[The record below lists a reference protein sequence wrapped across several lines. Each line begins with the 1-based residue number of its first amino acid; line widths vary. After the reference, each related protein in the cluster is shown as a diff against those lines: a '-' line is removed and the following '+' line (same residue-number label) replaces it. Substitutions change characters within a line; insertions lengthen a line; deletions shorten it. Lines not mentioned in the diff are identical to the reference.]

1 MIKFFRLSPSRLA
14 LAYVVLSVLMLA
26 LFAIPLWHAWRANL
40 STFRAYVQGEDLQRL
55 VEVFHSKGAQGLATA
70 MESQARS
77 LPGDEIMVFADASK
91 LRLAGNLPAW
101 PAEVPDAPGMYGLVI
116 GLGGGSTMRVV
127 ASHVTLSG
135 GYHLLMGRESVRFE
149 SLVDRFWYGLAGAMG
164 LVLVLGAAFGWMIRR
179 ALLFEVHEI
188 SRTASAIVEGDLSR
202 RVATPSGSGELH
214 TLAQTVNGMLE
225 QLARQNAQLEGEI
238 AVRRQTEQALHR
250 AHDDLEGLVAERT
263 AELARANESLHRTE
277 TYLAEGQRLSH
288 TGSWAFNVATR
299 QIVHWSLEHF
309 RIFGFDPEHGMPSFE
324 TFRRRI
330 HPDDRAKAAEILERA
345 VSERTGYE
353 LDCRIVLPD
362 GAMKYIHAIG
372 HPVFSASGNLVE
384 AVGTVMDVTERKQ
397 AEDALYHAQAELA
410 HVTRVAM
417 LGEMSASIAHEIN
430 QPLTAVVNNASAC
443 LRWLAAPNL
452 EAARESAA
460 RIVADGHRA
469 GEIIGRIR
477 AFVNKTP
484 SRKDWVDI
492 NETIR
497 EVIALV
503 RSEVYENRVSLQT
516 QLSDD
521 VPRILGDRIQLQQ
534 VILNLI
540 INAIDAMNGISDAPR
555 ELLVGCAKDDS
566 ESVLVA
572 VRDSGPGLDPGS
584 PDRLFQAFYT
594 TKPQGMGL
602 GLAISRSI
610 VEAHGG
616 RLWATANERR
626 GAVFQF
632 TLPMGDGR
640 AS

>member
-1 MIKFFRLSPSRLA
+1 M
-14 LAYVVLSVLMLA
+14 
-26 LFAIPLWHAWRANL
+26 NL
-40 STFRAYVQGEDLQRL
+40 STFREYVQGEDLQQL

-70 MESQARS
+70 IESQAKS

-101 PAEVPDAPGMYGLVI
+101 PAEVPDAPGTYGLVI
-116 GLGGGSTMRVV
+116 GTGGGSILRVV
-127 ASHVTLSG
+127 ASHVTLPG

-149 SLVDRFWYGLAGAMG
+149 SLVKRFWYGLAGAMG
-164 LVLVLGAAFGWMIRR
+164 VVLLLGAAFGWMIRR
-179 ALLFEVHEI
+179 ALLLEVHEI
-188 SRTASAIVEGDLSR
+188 SRKASAIVAGDLSR
-202 RVATPSGSGELH
+202 RVATPGGSGELD

-263 AELARANESLHRTE
+263 VELARVNQSLRRSE
-277 TYLAEGQRLSH
+277 AYLAEAQRLSH
-288 TGSWAFNVATR
+288 TGSWAFNVASK
-299 QIVHWSLEHF
+299 QIVHWSQEHF
-309 RIFGFDPEHGMPSFE
+309 RIFGFDPDQPLPAFE
-324 TFRRRI
+324 TLLQRI
-330 HPDDRAKAAEILERA
+330 HPDDRARAAEVVESA
-345 VSERTGYE
+345 VREKTDYE

-372 HPVFSASGNLVE
+372 HPVLSASGDLVE
-384 AVGTVMDVTERKQ
+384 AVGTVIDVTERKQ

-417 LGEMSASIAHEIN
+417 LGEMTASIAHEIN
-430 QPLTAVVNNASAC
+430 QPLAAVVNNASAC
-443 LRWLAAPNL
+443 LHWLAAPNL
-452 EAARESAA
+452 EEARQSVA
-460 RIVADGHRA
+460 RIIADGHRA

-484 SRKDWVDI
+484 SRKDWVDL

-497 EVIALV
+497 EVIALA
-503 RSEVYENRVSLQT
+503 RSQVYENRVSLQT

-521 VPRILGDRIQLQQ
+521 VPPILGDRIQLQQ
-534 VILNLI
+534 VILNLM

-555 ELLVGCAKDDS
+555 ELLIACAKEDS
-566 ESVLVA
+566 ETVLVA

-584 PDRLFQAFYT
+584 LDRLFHAFYT

-616 RLWATANERR
+616 RLWATANESS

-632 TLPMGDGR
+632 TLPTAGGT